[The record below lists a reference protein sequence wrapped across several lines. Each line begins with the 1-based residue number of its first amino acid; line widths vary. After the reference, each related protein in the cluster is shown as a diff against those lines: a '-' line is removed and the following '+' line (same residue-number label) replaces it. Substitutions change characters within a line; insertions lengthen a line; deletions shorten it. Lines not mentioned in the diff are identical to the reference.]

1 MGIVWYDASKRY
13 HQMEMYRRR
22 FRRIRDLWEE
32 YDAAQHFAA
41 DDGNIHP
48 TVSPRYEAG
57 TREIP
62 AQGLIGLAKLYHV
75 SADDPLDLKRKRKS

>member
-1 MGIVWYDASKRY
+1 
-13 HQMEMYRRR
+13 MEMYRRR
-22 FRRIRDLWEE
+22 FRRIRDLREE

-41 DDGNIHP
+41 DDGNAHP
-48 TVSPRYEAG
+48 TAYQRYERG